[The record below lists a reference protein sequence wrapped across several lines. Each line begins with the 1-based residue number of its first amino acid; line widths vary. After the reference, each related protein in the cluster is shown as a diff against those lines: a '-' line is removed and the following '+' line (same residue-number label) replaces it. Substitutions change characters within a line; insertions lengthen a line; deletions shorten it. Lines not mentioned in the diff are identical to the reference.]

1 MIDHTVIGWN
11 GSQASRRAADWAIV
25 RASSTGDTVRLV
37 QVLAWAPEDARDVV
51 VAEAVAATEAEVAR
65 LAEVAPDVT
74 VIAEV
79 VLGEAAEELR
89 TFSDESCLIVVGTDV
104 VGTSTRTSGWSL
116 GARLAGTCAGP
127 VAVIPELG
135 AAERR
140 DVVVGVDGAESD
152 DGALAFAAQEAISR
166 GETLHLVHGWQ
177 RPPTAG
183 VSGLNPDFI
192 DWLRGTHREYLGAA
206 AAQLSERF
214 PALSVQQHFSEASP
228 SVALH
233 GFGAWAG
240 LLVVGTRGFG
250 PVRRFLLGSTSHA
263 LLLDI
268 DAVTVVVPRGADA

>member
-11 GSQASRRAADWAIV
+11 GSEASRRAADWAV
-25 RASSTGDTVRLV
+25 ARAAATGDAVRLV
-37 QVLAWAPEDARDVV
+37 QVLPWAPEDSGDVAV
-51 VAEAVAATEAEVAR
+51 IHAVAATEAEAAR
-65 LAEVAPDVT
+65 LTTVAPGVS

-79 VLGEAAEELR
+79 VIGHAADELR
-89 TFSDESCLIVVGTDV
+89 TFSDETCLIVVGTDV
-104 VGTSTRTSGWSL
+104 LGTSSRTSGWSL

-127 VAVIPELG
+127 VAVIPGLG
-135 AAERR
+135 TAERHG
-140 DVVVGVDGAESD
+140 VVVGVDGAESD

-183 VSGLNPDFI
+183 VSGLNPEFI

-206 AAQLSERF
+206 AEELVERH

-233 GFGAWAG
+233 DFGAWAS

-268 DAVTVVVPRGADA
+268 DAPTVVVPRGPLT